1 MKIGNS
7 TLSPLQFERTQAQPA
22 ASTGLTPIR
31 TAGPQA
37 ANSPDAAQF
46 RALEPEAILQNQL
59 NDVLVLGSADSG
71 TLSRSAG
78 QLSTALEQLKQ
89 LTQSGPNA
97 SSLDIL
103 RRYQQE
109 NLPAAINQLTQQ
121 LEALA
126 PQLAS
131 LPLESP
137 ERQQMVLQQQVLL
150 QSQQLFQQA
159 AAVLAESPLLQTSSE
174 PGASSDINPPTV
186 ETATS
191 QALEQLLLNVTPR
204 QQSEFNERFSALN
217 PNEQRTALELISQLQ
232 IRPAPANFYPQLLAT
247 RNTLTP
253 EAQIEVGRTL
263 NTLNLFL
270 PNLTPTAPTSEDLS
284 SRIERFEMPF
294 YLGYDNQAV
303 DVQNRYAQDLL
314 NLSGDLGYQVNLQV
328 EIGITIDGERMV
340 QPENTQT
347 ELLAALGIS
356 GATAETGATGE
367 AQLQF
372 FESEG
377 GNVFEWGEDDKLARQ
392 DGTLVFLPTDPQAD
406 QALQFTR
413 DFVRTETRAGRRS
426 VGTQGV
432 HTANIERIDRNDVL
446 PTPDVQGGVARQNS
460 RSAAELAARF
470 PNGRVSETYNE
481 GGNTLIGTLPNGDA
495 YAIVG
500 YDSLLTSTRLL
511 ELRDQQSP
519 SPVFTPEALTAQR
532 SAMGLAL
539 PFEQLPSDTRRLI
552 DDTAQRLNR
561 GPVAPEQRSAL
572 RSQAT
577 DFLAKMEI
585 TKGVLAEDLG
595 IPVERLTFISQPDF
609 HIDMHMRPMRPGE
622 IMINDFGANDDLLKA
637 ALEMAEPGSW
647 EAAELGRMRERNR
660 ELGRVLQPV
669 MREIEDQLQAAGLT
683 VTRAPGVLESPP
695 NPELPPDDSLR
706 DDLQTRRNI
715 RYTNF
720 MNAIPMTRP
729 GSNQLV
735 YLTNASS
742 IAPLQQAYAAFLQE
756 QFGISDVYF
765 LGGGIPE
772 GTSPG
777 PNQLNFAEL
786 SLRRMGGLDCR
797 EIRSLLQPFLDP
809 AAGAVPSSPPVN
821 LVS

>member
-7 TLSPLQFERTQAQPA
+7 TLSPLQFERTQQAPPA
-22 ASTGLTPIR
+22 ASTGLSPIP
-31 TAGPQA
+31 TARPKETA
-37 ANSPDAAQF
+37 SPNLA
-46 RALEPEAILQNQL
+46 NQL
-59 NDVLVLGSADSG
+59 NDVLLLGSSESA
-71 TLSRSAG
+71 TRSRGVG
-78 QLSTALEQLKQ
+78 QLSTALNQLKQ

-103 RRYQQE
+103 RRFQE
-109 NLPAAINQLTQQ
+109 NNLPAAMSQLTQQ

-131 LPLESP
+131 LPNDSP

-150 QSQQLFQQA
+150 QSQQLLQQA
-159 AAVLAESPLLQTSSE
+159 AAVLEDSPLLEPLSE
-174 PGASSDINPPTV
+174 PGASSDIRPPTAQP
-186 ETATS
+186 ATPE
-191 QALEQLLLNVTPR
+191 QLEQLLRNLPPR

-217 PNEQRTALELISQLQ
+217 PNEQRTALDLISQLQ
-232 IRPAPANFYPQLLAT
+232 LRPVPANFYPQLLAT

-253 EAQIEVGRTL
+253 EAQMEVGRTL
-263 NTLNLFL
+263 NALNLFL

-294 YLGYDNQAV
+294 YLGYENQAIEI
-303 DVQNRYAQDLL
+303 QNRYAQDLL
-314 NLSGDLGYQVNLQV
+314 ALSGDLGYQVNLQV
-328 EIGITIDGERMV
+328 EIGLNDDGERMV
-340 QPENTQT
+340 RPENTQT
-347 ELLAALGIS
+347 ELLAALG
-356 GATAETGATGE
+356 TAGATGE
-367 AQLQF
+367 SQLQF
-372 FESEG
+372 FESRG
-377 GNVFEWGEDDKLARQ
+377 SVFEWGEDDKLARQ

-406 QALQFTR
+406 QALRFTEA
-413 DFVRTETRAGRRS
+413 FVRTETRAGRRS

-511 ELRDQQSP
+511 ELRDQNSP
-519 SPVFTPEALTAQR
+519 SPVFTPEALAAQR
-532 SAMGLAL
+532 SALGLDL
-539 PFEQLPSDTRRLI
+539 PFEQLPGDTRRLI
-552 DDTAQRLNR
+552 DDTAQRLNG

-572 RSQAT
+572 RSQST

-585 TKGVLAEDLG
+585 TKGILAEDLG

-622 IMINDFGANDDLLKA
+622 IMLNDFGANDDLLKA

-647 EAAELGRMRERNR
+647 EAAELGRMRERNS
-660 ELGRVLQPV
+660 ELASVLRPV

-683 VTRAPGVLESPP
+683 VKRAPGVLESPP
-695 NPELPPDDSLR
+695 NSALPPDDLLR
-706 DDLQTRRNI
+706 GDLQMRRNV

-742 IAPLQQAYAAFLQE
+742 IAPLQRAYAAFLQAE
-756 QFGISDVYF
+756 FEISDVYF
-765 LGGGIPE
+765 LGGDIPE
-772 GTSPG
+772 GGSPG

-809 AAGAVPSSPPVN
+809 AVISPSRP
-821 LVS
+821 